1 MSPASDSNWINP
13 TTTAEMDLFQKMR
26 IRFNVPSSPSPE
38 RRGSGQGDHQR
49 GFCNQES
56 KVTTTRLKVDHSSPT
71 KDINQSTIS
80 ETIGS
85 SDNSASS
92 SFERKKISLKRSKAV
107 NPMSIPGLINSTN
120 DQMRKNMDV
129 SVQGNGPLCVN
140 HEALS
145 RTLSI
150 SSSAPPLPPRPQGTP
165 VTNNH
170 HMCDSTSRDSN
181 QLDTQEWRRRG
192 KEMVDYIA
200 DYMDTIHKRRV
211 TPNVEPG
218 YLKALLPESPPYKSE
233 NWDTIMSDFE
243 KFIMPGVTHWQH
255 PRFHA
260 YFPAG
265 NSYPSILADMIS
277 DGIGCIG
284 FSWVSHS
291 VFFNRLI

>member
-1 MSPASDSNWINP
+1 
-13 TTTAEMDLFQKMR
+13 MDLFQKMR

-38 RRGSGQGDHQR
+38 RRASGQGVHHTDY
-49 GFCNQES
+49 CDVES
-56 KVTTTRLKVDHSSPT
+56 EVSCLKVEHPSTTRELNHSS
-71 KDINQSTIS
+71 IS
-80 ETIGS
+80 EVIEIRDKS
-85 SDNSASS
+85 ESVNL
-92 SFERKKISLKRSKAV
+92 ERKKISLKRSKAV
-107 NPMSIPGLINSTN
+107 NPMSTPGVINNSNDQVRSNTDATVQGKASQRVNPSTLSRTISINST
-120 DQMRKNMDV
+120 
-129 SVQGNGPLCVN
+129 
-140 HEALS
+140 
-145 RTLSI
+145 
-150 SSSAPPLPPRPQGTP
+150 APPLPPRPQGTP
-165 VTNNH
+165 VTINH
-170 HMCDSTSRDSN
+170 HVCDSTSRDSN

-218 YLKALLPESPPYKSE
+218 YLKGLLPESAPYKSE

-284 FSWVSHS
+284 FSWVSRS
-291 VFFNRLI
+291 